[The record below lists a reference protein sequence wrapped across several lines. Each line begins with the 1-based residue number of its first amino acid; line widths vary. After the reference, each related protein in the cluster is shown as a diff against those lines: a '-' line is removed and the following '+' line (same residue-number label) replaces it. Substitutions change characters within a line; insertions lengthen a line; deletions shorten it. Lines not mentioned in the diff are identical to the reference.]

1 MRASAI
7 AAVLTALAVSA
18 CSSAADSEPGSD
30 EFLAPLGPMVTA
42 PPDAAGAP
50 FPDPAVLRAAL
61 LDVGDLPVGFS
72 PVADPEEDL
81 GLPPAS
87 EAAQSDKSS
96 TDPALCSAVLSPV
109 ADQHPGAAAS
119 ASAWFQGPNFTTV
132 DQDAAS
138 YPTAADAAQ
147 AFTDIQTTLAHCTD
161 YSGTDAD
168 GVDVQYRVG
177 GRDGRPAGDAS
188 TGFRLVTTSDGFSL
202 VSDVVVAMTG
212 STVTQLVAT
221 GQEPIDEGVFE
232 DMTHA
237 AVSKL
242 ASAPAS

>member
-1 MRASAI
+1 MRVSAV

-18 CSSAADSEPGSD
+18 CSSAADSEPGPD

-42 PPDAAGAP
+42 PPGAAGAP
-50 FPDPAVLRAAL
+50 FTDSAVLRAAL

-81 GLPPAS
+81 G
-87 EAAQSDKSS
+87 
-96 TDPALCSAVLSPV
+96 
-109 ADQHPGAAAS
+109 QHPGAAAS

-147 AFTDIQTTLAHCTD
+147 AFTDIQTTLAQCTD

-188 TGFRLVTTSDGFSL
+188 IGFRLVTTSDGFSL
-202 VSDVVVAMTG
+202 VSDVAVAMTG

-237 AVSKL
+237 AVGKL